1 MTSPDLSDVTRELER
16 LSASVHAPAD
26 GLAAA
31 RAIVKAIRDAQLYRT
46 LPTFEA
52 EMLES
57 HGYTADAKA
66 WWQKVRQIDED
77 VHADLLRLAARVDE
91 LRQARFRRFWCAQ
104 RLQRAVLGFLY
115 VASEGGI
122 PRISGTYLR
131 ETAFIID
138 SSPLPP
144 SRRRASRASPSKG
157 VATGR

>member
-1 MTSPDLSDVTRELER
+1 MTTQDLSDVTRELER
-16 LSASVHAPAD
+16 LSTSVHAPAD

-46 LPTFEA
+46 LPSFEA

-91 LRQARFRRFWCAQ
+91 LRRERFRRYWCAR
-104 RLQRAVLGFLY
+104 RLQRAVLEFLY

-122 PRISGTYLR
+122 PRISGTYLQ
-131 ETAFIID
+131 EAAFIID
-138 SSPLPP
+138 NAHVPMQE
-144 SRRRASRASPSKG
+144 
-157 VATGR
+157 